1 MKLRTVF
8 FALHQMVFRLVI
20 IIIIIIMPK
29 YEILKQNTQM
39 IACLFLLIHVF
50 QFFFH
55 LQIIYIDVL
64 LKD

>member
-20 IIIIIIMPK
+20 ILIMPK

-55 LQIIYIDVL
+55 LQIIYIDV
-64 LKD
+64 